1 MPRFEFDIDPLN
13 HITVDAIGKPGQ
25 RVFYLQAWQGERTYT
40 IVLEKFQVQTLA
52 ISIEQLLAELLTK
65 NPKLQPTL
73 GDYEEDK
80 MHINPPVEPLF
91 RSGEFGLGYDNE
103 RDLVV
108 ILAREIILEGGD
120 PEEAGLIRFW
130 CNRDQA
136 HSMARWGAEV
146 VQRGRPTCPQCGQPM
161 EADGHF
167 CPKKNGH
174 KH

>member
-1 MPRFEFDIDPLN
+1 MPRFELDIDPIS

-25 RVFYLQAWQGERTYT
+25 RVFYMQAWQDHRTYT
-40 IVLEKFQVQTLA
+40 IVLEKFQLQSLA

-65 NPKLQPTL
+65 NPEIEPTG
-73 GDYEEDK
+73 GDYVEQA

-91 RSGEFGLGYDNE
+91 RSGEFGLGYEQD

-108 ILAREIILEGGD
+108 ILAREIVLEGGD
-120 PEEAGLIRFW
+120 PEDAGVIRFW
-130 CNRDQA
+130 CSRDQA

-146 VQRGRPTCPQCGQPM
+146 AQRGRPICTQCGQPM
-161 EADGHF
+161 EPEGHF
-167 CPKKNGH
+167 CPRKNGH

>member
-1 MPRFEFDIDPLN
+1 MPRFDLDIDPIN

-25 RVFYLQAWQGERTYT
+25 RVFYLQAWQTHRTYT
-40 IVLEKFQVQTLA
+40 IVIEKFQVQSLA

-65 NPKLQPTL
+65 NGELEPTR
-73 GDYEEDK
+73 GDYVEQA

-91 RSGEFGLGYDNE
+91 RSGEFGLGYDQD

-108 ILAREIILEGGD
+108 ILAREIVLEGGD
-120 PEEAGLIRFW
+120 PEEAGVIRFW
-130 CNRDQA
+130 CSRDQA

-146 VQRGRPTCPQCGQPM
+146 TQRGRPICTQCSQPM
-161 EADGHF
+161 EPEGHF